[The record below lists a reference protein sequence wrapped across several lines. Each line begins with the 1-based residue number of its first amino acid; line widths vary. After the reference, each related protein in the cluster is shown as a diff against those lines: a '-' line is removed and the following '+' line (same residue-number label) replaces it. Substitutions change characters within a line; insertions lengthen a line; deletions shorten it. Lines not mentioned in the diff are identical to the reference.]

1 MELRDIIRS
10 VESSEERMI
19 SDMCGMIRIPAMSP
33 VNGGEGE
40 CARADFLQGILEGFD
55 TVERFDTDDKEH
67 PGIRRANVVARK
79 KGKKKGTVWFI
90 AHADTVPV
98 GNLDD
103 WESDPFT
110 PRVAD
115 GRIYGRG
122 TEDNGQSLIGVA
134 AASRVVCREQF
145 EGMSLGVAF
154 VADEE
159 TGSVYGIKHLLDCGV
174 FSDDDFIIVPDW
186 GSPGGAM
193 VDITEKQILWVKA
206 EITGKQTHG
215 STPGKGINAYRAG
228 TEFMA
233 DLLKRLEEKYS
244 KNDPIYRPAPSTFE
258 PTKSSVNDCSINTIP
273 GYYEFY
279 LDCRILPDYDIDDVF
294 TFMGTVAKEHSERT
308 GADIKLRIE
317 QANISGK
324 PSDPS
329 TDGYRR
335 FKESIKE
342 ARGIDVDAVGI
353 GGGTCANFF
362 RLRGMNAYVWGSDGG
377 SLHQPNEYVVIKT
390 MVEDAKAF
398 AAIMYNMCV
407 RP

>member
-1 MELRDIIRS
+1 MDLKDIIRS

-19 SDMCGMIRIPAMSP
+19 SDMCDMIRIPAMSP
-33 VNGGEGE
+33 VNGGDGE
-40 CARADFLQGILEGFD
+40 CARADFLQGIIEGFD
-55 TVERFDTDDKEH
+55 TVERFDTDDREH

-79 KGKKKGTVWFI
+79 EGKKKGTVWFI
-90 AHADTVPV
+90 THMDTVPV
-98 GNLDD
+98 GDLDD
-103 WESDPFT
+103 WESDPFSAK
-110 PRVAD
+110 VAD

-134 AASRVVCREQF
+134 AASRIVCREKL

-154 VADEE
+154 VSDEE
-159 TGSVYGIKHLLDCGV
+159 TGSVYGVKHLIESGV

-193 VDITEKQILWVKA
+193 VDVSEKQILWIKA
-206 EITGKQTHG
+206 EVTGKQTHG
-215 STPGKGINAYRAG
+215 STPGKGINALRVG
-228 TEFMA
+228 TQFLA
-233 DLLKRLEEKYS
+233 DLMSRLGERYPK
-244 KNDPIYRPAPSTFE
+244 KDPIFRPEASTFE
-258 PTKSSVNDCSINTIP
+258 PTKSSATECSVNTIP

-279 LDCRILPDYDIDDVF
+279 MDCRVLLDYDIDEIF
-294 TFMGTVAKEHSERT
+294 SFMESVAKEHSERS
-308 GADIKLRIE
+308 GASIVLKKE
-317 QANISGK
+317 QSNISGK
-324 PSDPS
+324 PSDPT

-335 FKESIKE
+335 FAESIKQ

-362 RLRGMNAYVWGSDGG
+362 RLKGMNAYVWGSDGG
-377 SLHQPNEYVVIKT
+377 TLHQPNEYVVIRT

-398 AAIMYNMCV
+398 AAMMYNMCV

>member
-1 MELRDIIRS
+1 MDLEGIIRS
-10 VESSEERMI
+10 VESSEERMV

-33 VNGGEGE
+33 VNGGDGE

-55 TVERFDTDDKEH
+55 TVERFDTDDREH
-67 PGIRRANVVARK
+67 PGIRRANIVARK

-90 AHADTVPV
+90 AHMDTVPV
-98 GNLDD
+98 GDLDD
-103 WESDPFT
+103 WESDPFSA
-110 PRVAD
+110 RVAD

-134 AASRVVCREQF
+134 AVSRIVCKEQL
-145 EGMSLGVAF
+145 EGMSLGVAI

-159 TGSVYGIKHLLDCGV
+159 TGSVYGVKHLIDSGV
-174 FSDDDFIIVPDW
+174 FSEDDFIIVPDW

-193 VDITEKQILWVKA
+193 VDVSEKQILWIKA

-215 STPGKGINAYRAG
+215 STPSKGINAFRAG
-228 TEFMA
+228 TQFLA
-233 DLLKRLEEKYS
+233 DLMSRLEERYPK
-244 KNDPIYRPAPSTFE
+244 KDPIFRPEASTFE
-258 PTKSSVNDCSINTIP
+258 PTKASANDCSVNTIP

-279 LDCRILPDYDIDDVF
+279 MDCRVLLDYDIDEIF
-294 TFMGTVAKEHSERT
+294 TFMESVAKEHSEMT
-308 GADIKLRIE
+308 GASIVLKKE
-317 QANISGK
+317 QSNISGK

-329 TDGYRR
+329 TEGYRR
-335 FKESIKE
+335 FAESIKQ

-362 RLRGMNAYVWGSDGG
+362 RLKGMNAYVWGSDGG
-377 SLHQPNEYVVIKT
+377 TLHQPNEYVVIRT

-398 AAIMYNMCV
+398 AAMMYNMCV

>member
-1 MELRDIIRS
+1 MDLKDIIRS

-33 VNGGEGE
+33 VNGGDGE
-40 CARADFLQGILEGFD
+40 CARADFLQTILEGFD
-55 TVERFDTDDKEH
+55 TVERFDTEDKEH
-67 PGIRRANVVARK
+67 PGIRRANIVARK
-79 KGKKKGTVWFI
+79 RGKKKGTVWFI
-90 AHADTVPV
+90 THMDTVPV
-98 GNLDD
+98 GDLDD
-103 WESDPFT
+103 WKSDPFSAK
-110 PRVAD
+110 VAD

-134 AASRVVCREQF
+134 AASRIVCREQL

-154 VADEE
+154 VSDEE
-159 TGSVYGIKHLLDCGV
+159 TGSVYGVKHLIDSGV

-193 VDITEKQILWVKA
+193 VDVSEKQILWIKA

-215 STPGKGINAYRAG
+215 STPSKGINAFRVG
-228 TEFMA
+228 TQFLA
-233 DLLKRLEEKYS
+233 DLMS
-244 KNDPIYRPAPSTFE
+244 KLNERYPKKDPIFRPEASTFE
-258 PTKSSVNDCSINTIP
+258 PTKSLATECSVNTIP

-279 LDCRILPDYDIDDVF
+279 MDCRVLLDYDIDEIF
-294 TFMGTVAKEHSERT
+294 AFMESVAKEHSERS
-308 GADIKLRIE
+308 GASIVLKKE
-317 QANISGK
+317 QSNISGR
-324 PSDPS
+324 PSDP
-329 TDGYRR
+329 TTEGYRR
-335 FKESIKE
+335 FAESIKQ

-362 RLRGMNAYVWGSDGG
+362 RLKGMNAYVWGSDGG
-377 SLHQPNEYVVIKT
+377 TLHQPNEYVVIKT

-398 AAIMYNMCV
+398 AAMMYNMCV